1 MGREADMGV
10 PVKVVASSFLAA
22 GLLFLLPAEAAG
34 PADYELLLEK
44 KSEGLNFEDTPW
56 KEIEAVLPLAPS
68 EDNLRPIDVN
78 QLSSNLFFVDEA
90 SVAYGSD
97 DVIRYTMVVL
107 SPSGARNVSFEGM
120 RCETGERRL
129 YAFLRSDGSWSRA
142 RNSAWARIEG
152 SKVNRQH
159 AALYRDYFC
168 TTGGMVV
175 NTEQA
180 RRALRYGNPA
190 AVNR

>member
-1 MGREADMGV
+1 MGIS
-10 PVKVVASSFLAA
+10 VKAVLPSLLLA
-22 GLLFLLPAEAAG
+22 GMLCLSPAEAKG

-44 KSEGLNFEDTPW
+44 KSEVLTVDETPW
-56 KEIEAVLPLAPS
+56 KEIEAVLPPAPT

-78 QLSSNLFFVDEA
+78 QLSSNRFFVDEA

-97 DVIRYTMVVL
+97 EVIRYTMVVV